1 MFNFERTSI
10 TTTTEITTRTIRTTR
25 DAEWPTTTRRA
36 PRENFVEKM
45 EDMRMAHE
53 FRMSTERHEHNVQM
67 AQSYAAHEAKMAK
80 LRAAKE
86 LEERLARIF

>member
-1 MFNFERTSI
+1 MFNFERTS
-10 TTTTEITTRTIRTTR
+10 ITTRTIRTTR

-45 EDMRMAHE
+45 EDMRTTHELKMASA
-53 FRMSTERHEHNVQM
+53 RREHNVQM